1 LAQKK
6 VSSAPVEE
14 KRKLID
20 SGNTQISIYRQCE
33 LSGLAR
39 STYYYD
45 SQRDDSYNLMLMSL
59 IDEQFTRTPFY
70 GVPRMTAWL
79 KLQGQEVNHK
89 RVRRLMRFMGLE
101 AIYPKPRLSCSNQE
115 HKKYPYL
122 LNKMVIDHP
131 DQVWCADITYIR
143 MAHGFVYLVAIMDWY
158 SRFVLAW
165 DISTSLDTTF
175 CLEALDQSLEISKPR
190 IFNTD
195 QGSQFTSHE
204 FTGRLEQ
211 HGVRISMDGRG
222 RVFDNIFVERLWR
235 SVKYEEVYLHQY
247 ETVFEARNRLTRYF
261 LFYNM
266 ERLHESLGYQ
276 TPYQVYVKERTKFNL
291 VQASTMHQIQ
301 PYFLS

>member
-1 LAQKK
+1 M
-6 VSSAPVEE
+6 
-14 KRKLID
+14 
-20 SGNTQISIYRQCE
+20 T
-33 LSGLAR
+33 
-39 STYYYD
+39 
-45 SQRDDSYNLMLMSL
+45 L

-79 KLQGQEVNHK
+79 NLQGQEVNHK
-89 RVRRLMRFMGLE
+89 RVRRLMRLMGLE
-101 AIYPKPRLSCSNQE
+101 AIYPKPRLSCSNQT

-122 LNKMVIDHP
+122 LNNLVVDHP

-143 MAHGFVYLVAIMDWY
+143 MLHGFVYLVAIMDWY

-165 DISTSLDTTF
+165 DISTTLDTIF
-175 CLEALDQSLEISKPR
+175 CLTALNQALEISKPG

-195 QGSQFTSHE
+195 QGSQFTSLD
-204 FTGRLEQ
+204 FTGHLEQ
-211 HGVRISMDGRG
+211 DGIQISMDGRG
-222 RVFDNIFVERLWR
+222 RVFDNIFIERLWR

-247 ETVFEARNRLTRYF
+247 QTVSEARMLLARYF

-276 TPYQVYVKERTKFNL
+276 TPYQVYVKERLTFNP
-291 VQASTMHQIQ
+291 VQASTMHHIQ